1 MGYLIPMW
9 PPIKC
14 NPETSRRTLPRE
26 RLGLAF
32 LIVVYFVICCVSSA
46 FTSQL
51 YSAFNLFYDSTRLP
65 SAALVVAVFAAVL
78 LLFLTFSEF
87 SFGYFVGFY
96 FSSMVVGYLWFN
108 FFSDLDYNR
117 VLAGL
122 SAAISLVVF
131 LLPALGISSPIR
143 QIFTMSPRAFE
154 RLLMLV
160 LLLCLVTGAVGAGYN
175 FKFVLP
181 AEVSNLRGD
190 PFPRNLN
197 YLIAITSS
205 ALLPFLF
212 ACFVERKDHWRAGAV
227 LVVLL
232 LYYPVAETKTTLF
245 TPAWL
250 VFMVLLSRIFAAR
263 QAVVVSLLLP
273 MLAGVGLIILL
284 MNDVVSSSAAV
295 SYFYTVNFRVI
306 AIPSIAMDIYN
317 DFFSRHE
324 VTHFCQ
330 IRLLK
335 LIIGCP
341 YQDQLSVVMLN
352 NYPFGGNFN
361 ASLFATEGIASL
373 GSLFAPVSVFAA
385 GLVVALGNRLSAGL
399 PPSFILVSSAVLPQ
413 TLLNVPL
420 STVLLTH
427 GAGLLFLLWYIT
439 PRGMFEQNAGR
450 TLKVV
455 EGR

>member
-14 NPETSRRTLPRE
+14 NPETGRRTWPQE
-26 RLGLAF
+26 RLGLAI
-32 LIVVYFVICCVSSA
+32 LIVVYVVICCVSSVFA
-46 FTSQL
+46 SQL
-51 YSAFNLFYDSTRLP
+51 YSAFHLFYDSTRLAT
-65 SAALVVAVFAAVL
+65 AALVVAVFAAVL
-78 LLFLTFSEF
+78 LLFLTFAEF
-87 SFGYFVGFY
+87 SFGYVASFY

-117 VLAGL
+117 ELAGL
-122 SAAISLVVF
+122 SAVASLVVF
-131 LLPALGISSPIR
+131 MLPALGISSPIR
-143 QIFTMSPRAFE
+143 QIFTMSQRAFD
-154 RLLMLV
+154 RLLMLIF
-160 LLLCLVTGAVGAGYN
+160 LLCLVTGAVGASYN
-175 FKFVLP
+175 FRFVLP
-181 AEVSNLRGD
+181 SEVSNLRGD
-190 PFPRNLN
+190 PFPRILN
-197 YLIAITSS
+197 YLIATSSS

-212 ACFVERKDHWRAGAV
+212 ACFVARRAHWRAGAV

-232 LYYPVAETKTTLF
+232 LYYPIAMSKTALF

-250 VFMVLLSRIFAAR
+250 AFMALLARISAAR

-273 MLAGVGLIILL
+273 MLAGVGLIVLL
-284 MNDVVSSSAAV
+284 MNDVVSSSIAMP
-295 SYFYTVNFRVI
+295 YFYTVNFRII
-306 AIPSIAMDIYN
+306 AVPSIAMDIYN

-335 LIIGCP
+335 LIIGCS

-352 NYPFGGNFN
+352 NYPVGGNFN
-361 ASLFATEGIASL
+361 ASLFATEGIASV

-399 PPSFILVSSAVLPQ
+399 PPSFIVVSGAVLPQ
-413 TLLNVPL
+413 ILLNVPL

-427 GAGLLFLLWYIT
+427 GAGVLFLLWYIT
-439 PRGMFEQNAGR
+439 PRGMFEQNDRANVEAG
-450 TLKVV
+450 
-455 EGR
+455 